1 MNSVIKKRSDYKPL
15 FWLAK
20 DTYLEFLILNRYTI
34 VKSKIIFQKNNS
46 EYIINY
52 NLKSHLE
59 LNGVDLFTKK
69 FELILDDKPPKNIKI
84 ESLRKQNEA
93 FLIPVPSN
101 TSFVKVIT
109 EVKIYP
115 SNNNSLEGL
124 YQSNNMLCTQCE
136 AEGFRKITWFPD
148 RPDCLSLFTVRIEAP
163 NKFKT
168 VLSNGNLIEEGL
180 IKNKNGKP
188 NRHFKVWHD
197 PFPKPSYLFALVVGN
212 LESNSSTYLTSSK
225 KEIKIKIFSE
235 IGNKNFTN
243 YAMNSLKK
251 AMRWDEENY
260 ALEYDLDTFMIVAVS
275 HFNMGAME
283 NKGLN
288 IFNSKFV
295 LADKETATDRDLKNI
310 ESIVAHEYF
319 HNWTGN
325 RVTCR
330 DWFQLTLKEGLTVF
344 RDQEFSGDMNNRGV
358 KRIEDVS
365 LLRSIQFAEDAGS
378 NSHPIRP
385 DEYKEINNFYT
396 PTIYEKGAEVIRMIY
411 NYLGNTLYKKGM
423 DLYFN
428 RYDGKAVT
436 CEDFIKS
443 LADGSKLDLSMFE
456 KWYSQSG
463 TPNLKITRKEN
474 ELGLELSFFQNIN
487 NKISNLPIPIKIAFL
502 DKKGSLVKF
511 SLNNSKLR
519 YEHVYLLSK
528 SKDKVSVVCSEKV
541 ITPSIL
547 RDFSA
552 PVLLQTDITTNEYIH
567 ILKFDNDSFNK
578 WDAVQ
583 NLYLNSF
590 FKKFNLNIL
599 IKTLRE
605 LIIQKKINYS
615 LMALLLEPP
624 SLTTFENLSSDVDP
638 ISIFKRKENFMKK
651 IGLGLQ
657 GAFEIYA
664 LKLFKS
670 KIENDKSSGERLL
683 LEKILKYLILIESSI
698 GIQIAKKIAVSK
710 NMTLSIIGLKS
721 LSLANNQ
728 LALNYLNDFY
738 KKWKNNHLVIE
749 KWFEMMSTLNIS
761 SYGLNLIKNLLK
773 HKDFDYK
780 NPNKL
785 RSVLSTFQ
793 RKNIILFH
801 ANDSSGYKFIS
812 EQVAI
817 IDKSNP
823 QAAAR
828 LILPLTR
835 FKNYSCQRKNK
846 IKDVLKSINKPFISS
861 DLSEIIEKALI

>member
-1 MNSVIKKRSDYKPL
+1 M
-15 FWLAK
+15 
-20 DTYLEFLILNRYTI
+20 
-34 VKSKIIFQKNNS
+34 
-46 EYIINY
+46 
-52 NLKSHLE
+52 
-59 LNGVDLFTKK
+59 
-69 FELILDDKPPKNIKI
+69 
-84 ESLRKQNEA
+84 
-93 FLIPVPSN
+93 PSN
-101 TSFVKVIT
+101 TSFVKIFT

-115 SNNNSLEGL
+115 STNNSLEGL

-148 RPDCLSLFTVRIEAP
+148 RPDCLSLFTVRIEVTD
-163 NKFKT
+163 KFKT
-168 VLSNGNLIEEGL
+168 ILSNGNLIEEGI
-180 IKNKNGKP
+180 IKNKNGKY
-188 NRHFKVWHD
+188 NRLFKVWHD

-212 LESNSSTYLTSSK
+212 LESNSSKYLTSSK
-225 KEIKIKIFSE
+225 KEIKINIFSE

-251 AMRWDEENY
+251 AMRWDEEKY
-260 ALEYDLDTFMIVAVS
+260 GLEYDLDTFMIVAVS

-295 LADKETATDRDLKNI
+295 LADKKTATDRDLQNI

-436 CEDFIKS
+436 CEDFIKA

-474 ELGLELSFFQNIN
+474 DLGLELNFSQKIN

-502 DKKGSLVKF
+502 NKKGSLVKF
-511 SLNNSKLR
+511 SLNKSKLR

-528 SKDKVSVVCSEKV
+528 SKDKVSVICNEKE

-552 PVLLQTDITTNEYIH
+552 PVLLKTDIKINEYIH

-578 WDAVQ
+578 WDAAQ
-583 NLYLNSF
+583 NLYLNCF

-605 LIIQKKINYS
+605 LILEKKVNYS
-615 LMALLLEPP
+615 LMALLLELP
-624 SLTTFENLSSDVDP
+624 SRTTFENLSNDVDP
-638 ISIFKRKENFMKK
+638 ISIFKRKKDFMKK
-651 IGLGLQ
+651 IALGLQ
-657 GAFEIYA
+657 EVFEINA
-664 LKLFKS
+664 LKLYKS
-670 KIENDKSSGERLL
+670 KIQDDKSFGERLL

-698 GIQIAKKIAVSK
+698 GIQIAKKITASK

-721 LSLANNQ
+721 LCLANNQ

-749 KWFEMMSTLNIS
+749 KWFEMMSTLNIGS
-761 SYGLNLIKNLLK
+761 QGLNLIKHLLK

-793 RKNIILFH
+793 RENVLLFH
-801 ANDSSGYKFIS
+801 ANDSSGYKFVS

-835 FKNYSCQRKNK
+835 FKNYSCERKNK
-846 IKDVLKSINKPFISS
+846 IKDVLKSINKPFISN

>member
-1 MNSVIKKRSDYKPL
+1 MKHVIKKRSNYKPL
-15 FWLAK
+15 YWLAK
-20 DTYLEFLILNRYTI
+20 NTFLEFLIFDKYTI
-34 VKSKIIFQKNNS
+34 VKSQIIFQKNNIKNIS
-46 EYIINY
+46 YY
-52 NLKSHLE
+52 DLKSNLE
-59 LNGVDLFTKK
+59 LNGVDLFTSK
-69 FELILDDKPPKNIKI
+69 FELILDDKPPKNIEI
-84 ESLRKQNEA
+84 ESLKKQNEA
-93 FLIPVPSN
+93 IIIPVPSN
-101 TSFVKVIT
+101 TTFVKIIT
-109 EVKIYP
+109 ELKIYP
-115 SNNNSLEGL
+115 STNNSLEGL
-124 YQSNNMLCTQCE
+124 YESNNMLCTQCE

-148 RPDCLSLFTVRIEAP
+148 RPDCLSLFTVRIEVAD
-163 NKFKT
+163 KFNT
-168 VLSNGNLIEEGL
+168 ILSNGNLIEEGI
-180 IKNKNGKP
+180 IKNKNGKS
-188 NRHFKVWHD
+188 NRLFKVWHD

-212 LESNSSTYLTSSK
+212 LESNSSKYLTSSK
-225 KEIKIKIFSE
+225 KEIKINIFTE

-251 AMRWDEENY
+251 AMRWDEEKY
-260 ALEYDLDTFMIVAVS
+260 GLEYDLDTFMIVAVS

-295 LADKETATDRDLKNI
+295 LANKKTATDRDLQNI

-365 LLRSIQFAEDAGS
+365 LLRSIQFTEDAGS

-385 DEYKEINNFYT
+385 NEYKEINNFYT

-423 DLYFN
+423 DLYFK

-436 CEDFIKS
+436 CEDFLKA

-474 ELGLELSFFQNIN
+474 DLGLQLNFSQKIN

-502 DKKGSLVKF
+502 NKKGSLVKF
-511 SLNNSKLR
+511 SLNNSNLR

-528 SKDKVSVVCSEKV
+528 SKDKVSVICREKD

-552 PVLLQTDITTNEYIH
+552 PVLLKTDLKINEYIH
-567 ILKFDNDSFNK
+567 ILKCDNDSFNK
-578 WDAVQ
+578 WDAAQ
-583 NLYLNSF
+583 NLYISYF
-590 FKKFNLNIL
+590 FKKFNLKIL

-605 LIIQKKINYS
+605 LILEKKVNYS
-615 LMALLLEPP
+615 LMALLLELP
-624 SLTTFENLSSDVDP
+624 SRTTFENLSKDVDP
-638 ISIFKRKENFMKK
+638 ISIFHRKRDFMKK

-657 GAFEIYA
+657 EVFEINA

-670 KIENDKSSGERLL
+670 KIEDDKCFGERIL
-683 LEKILKYLILIESSI
+683 LEKILEYLILIESSI
-698 GIQIAKKIAVSK
+698 GIKIAKKITASK

-721 LSLANNQ
+721 LCLANNQ

-749 KWFEMMSTLNIS
+749 KWFEMMSTLNIGS
-761 SYGLNLIKNLLK
+761 KGLNLIKGLLK

-785 RSVLSTFQ
+785 RSVLNTFQ
-793 RKNIILFH
+793 RENILLFH
-801 ANDSSGYKFIS
+801 AEDASGYKFVS
-812 EQVAI
+812 EQIAI
-817 IDKSNP
+817 IDKNNP

-828 LILPLTR
+828 LVLPLTR

-846 IKDVLKSINKPFISS
+846 IKDVLKGINKPFISG

>member
-1 MNSVIKKRSDYKPL
+1 MKQIIKKRSDYKPL
-15 FWLAK
+15 FWLTK
-20 DTYLEFLILNRYTI
+20 NTFLEFLIFDKYTI
-34 VKSKIIFQKNNS
+34 VKSQIIFEKNNTRNIS
-46 EYIINY
+46 HF
-52 NLKSHLE
+52 NLKSQLE
-59 LNGVDLFTKK
+59 LNGVGLITSK
-69 FELILDDKPPKNIKI
+69 FELILDDKPPENINI
-84 ESLRKQNEA
+84 ESLRIQNEA
-93 FLIPVPSN
+93 FIIPVPSN
-101 TSFVKVIT
+101 TSFVKIIT

-115 SNNNSLEGL
+115 STNNSLEGL

-148 RPDCLSLFTVRIEAP
+148 RPDCLSLFTVRIEVP
-163 NKFKT
+163 DKYNT
-168 VLSNGNLIEEGL
+168 ILSNGNLIEEG
-180 IKNKNGKP
+180 IITNKNEKH
-188 NRHFKVWHD
+188 NRLFKVWHD

-212 LESNSSTYLTSSK
+212 LECNSSKYLTSSK
-225 KEIKIKIFSE
+225 KEIKINIFSE

-243 YAMNSLKK
+243 YAMKSLKK
-251 AMRWDEENY
+251 AMRWDEEKY
-260 ALEYDLDTFMIVAVS
+260 GLEYDLDAFMIVAVS

-295 LADKETATDRDLKNI
+295 LADKQTATDRDLQNI

-365 LLRSIQFAEDAGS
+365 LLRSIQFAEDSGS

-436 CEDFIKS
+436 CEDFIKA
-443 LADGSKLDLSMFE
+443 LADGSKLNLSMFE

-463 TPNLKITRKEN
+463 TPNLKITRKKN
-474 ELGLELSFFQNIN
+474 DLGLELNFSQKIN

-511 SLNNSKLR
+511 SLNNSKLE

-528 SKDKVSVVCSEKV
+528 SKDKVSIICSEKE
-541 ITPSIL
+541 IIPSIL

-552 PVLLQTDITTNEYIH
+552 PVLLKTDIKTNEYIH

-583 NLYLNSF
+583 NLYLNCF

-605 LIIQKKINYS
+605 LILEKKINYS
-615 LMALLLEPP
+615 LMALLLELP
-624 SLTTFENLSSDVDP
+624 SRTTFENLSSDVDP
-638 ISIFKRKENFMKK
+638 ILIFKRKKDLMKR
-651 IGLGLQ
+651 IGFGLQ
-657 GAFEIYA
+657 EIFEINA

-670 KIENDKSSGERLL
+670 KIENTKSSGERLL

-698 GIQIAKKIAVSK
+698 GFQIAKKITASK

-721 LSLANNQ
+721 LCLANNQ

-749 KWFEMMSTLNIS
+749 KWFEMMSTINVES
-761 SYGLNLIKNLLK
+761 QGLNQIEYLLK

-785 RSVLSTFQ
+785 RSVLNTFQ
-793 RKNIILFH
+793 RENVLLFH
-801 ANDSSGYKFIS
+801 ANDSSGYKFIA

-846 IKDVLKSINKPFISS
+846 IKDVLKSINKPFISN

>member
-1 MNSVIKKRSDYKPL
+1 MKNIVKKRSDYKPL
-15 FWLAK
+15 FWLTK
-20 DTYLEFLILNRYTI
+20 DTFLEFLIFDKYTI
-34 VKSKIIFQKNNS
+34 VKSQIIFQKNNS
-46 EYIINY
+46 QNINNY
-52 NLKSHLE
+52 NLESHLE
-59 LNGVDLFTKK
+59 LNGVDLVTKK
-69 FELILDDKPPKNIKI
+69 FELILDDNPPKNIKI
-84 ESLRKQNEA
+84 ESLKKINEA
-93 FLIPVPSN
+93 IIIPVSVN
-101 TSFVKVIT
+101 SSFVKINT

-115 SNNNSLEGL
+115 STNNSLEGL

-148 RPDCLSLFTVRIEAP
+148 RPDNLSLFTVRIEVAD
-163 NKFKT
+163 KFKT
-168 VLSNGNLIEEGL
+168 ILSNGNLIKEGMT
-180 IKNKNGKP
+180 NAKNGNF
-188 NRHFKVWHD
+188 NRAFKVWQD

-212 LESNSSTYLTSSK
+212 LESNTSKYLTSSK
-225 KEIKIKIFSE
+225 KEIKINIFSE
-235 IGNKNFTN
+235 TGNKNFTN

-251 AMRWDEENY
+251 AMKWDEEKY
-260 ALEYDLDTFMIVAVS
+260 GLEYDLDTFMIVAVS

-288 IFNSKFV
+288 IFNSKFI
-295 LADKETATDRDLKNI
+295 LADKKTATDRDLQNI

-385 DEYKEINNFYT
+385 NEYREINNFYT

-423 DLYFN
+423 KVYFN

-436 CEDFIKS
+436 CEDFIKALS
-443 LADGSKLDLSMFE
+443 DGSKLDLSMFE

-463 TPNLKITRKEN
+463 TPNLKILRKEN
-474 ELGLELSFFQNIN
+474 DLGLDLKFSQKIN
-487 NKISNLPIPIKIAFL
+487 NKTSNLPIPIRIAFL
-502 DKKGSLVKF
+502 NKKGYFVKF
-511 SLNNSKLR
+511 SINNSKLR

-528 SKDKVSVVCSEKV
+528 SNDKASVICNEKE

-552 PVLLQTDITTNEYIH
+552 PVLLKTDIKNNEYIH

-578 WDAVQ
+578 WDAAQ
-583 NLYLNSF
+583 NLYLNCF
-590 FKKFNLNIL
+590 FKKFDLKVL
-599 IKTLRE
+599 TKTLRE
-605 LIIQKKINYS
+605 LILEDNIDHS
-615 LMALLLEPP
+615 LMALLLELPAR
-624 SLTTFENLSSDVDP
+624 TTFENLSNDVDP
-638 ISIFKRKENFMKK
+638 IFIFKRKKDLMKT
-651 IGLGLQ
+651 ISLELQ
-657 GAFEIYA
+657 EVLETNAF
-664 LKLFKS
+664 KLYIS
-670 KIENDKSSGERLL
+670 NIQDDKSLGERFL
-683 LEKILKYLILIESSI
+683 LEKFLHYLILIESSI
-698 GIQIAKKIAVSK
+698 GVEIARKLTTSK

-721 LSLANNQ
+721 LCFANNH

-738 KKWKNNHLVIE
+738 KKWKNNDLVIE
-749 KWFEMMSTLNIS
+749 KWFEMMSTLNIGS
-761 SYGLNLIKNLLK
+761 QGLNLIKNLLK

-785 RSVLSTFQ
+785 RAVLSTFQ
-793 RKNIILFH
+793 RKNVLLFH

-817 IDKSNP
+817 IDKYNP

-835 FKNYSCQRKNK
+835 FKNYSCERKNNIK
-846 IKDVLKSINKPFISS
+846 IVLKSLNKPFVSN

>member
-1 MNSVIKKRSDYKPL
+1 MT
-15 FWLAK
+15 K
-20 DTYLEFLILNRYTI
+20 DTFLEFLIFDKYTI
-34 VKSKIIFQKNNS
+34 VKSQIIFQKNNFQNIS
-46 EYIINY
+46 NY
-52 NLKSHLE
+52 NLESHLE
-59 LNGVDLFTKK
+59 LNGVDLVTTK
-69 FELILDDKPPKNIKI
+69 FELILDDNPPKNIKI
-84 ESLRKQNEA
+84 ESLKKQNEA
-93 FLIPVPSN
+93 VIIPVPSN
-101 TSFVKVIT
+101 TSFVKIFT

-115 SNNNSLEGL
+115 STNNSLEGL

-148 RPDCLSLFTVRIEAP
+148 RPDCLSLFTVRIEVTD
-163 NKFKT
+163 KFKT
-168 VLSNGNLIEEGL
+168 ILSNGNLIEEGI
-180 IKNKNGKP
+180 IKNKNGKY
-188 NRHFKVWHD
+188 NRVFKVWHD

-212 LESNSSTYLTSSK
+212 LESNSSKYLTSSK
-225 KEIKIKIFSE
+225 KEIKINIFSE

-251 AMRWDEENY
+251 AMRWDEEKY
-260 ALEYDLDTFMIVAVS
+260 GLEYDLDTFMIVAVS

-295 LADKETATDRDLKNI
+295 LADKKTATDRDLQNI

-436 CEDFIKS
+436 CEDFIKA

-474 ELGLELSFFQNIN
+474 DLGLELNFSQKIN

-502 DKKGSLVKF
+502 NKKGSLVKF

-528 SKDKVSVVCSEKV
+528 SKDKVSVICNEKE

-552 PVLLQTDITTNEYIH
+552 PVLLKTDIKINEYIH

-578 WDAVQ
+578 WDAAQ
-583 NLYLNSF
+583 NLYLNCF

-605 LIIQKKINYS
+605 LILEKKVNYS
-615 LMALLLEPP
+615 LMALLLELP
-624 SLTTFENLSSDVDP
+624 SRNTFENLSNDVDP
-638 ISIFKRKENFMKK
+638 ISIFKRKKDFMKR
-651 IGLGLQ
+651 IALGLQ
-657 GAFEIYA
+657 EVFEINA
-664 LKLFKS
+664 LKLYKS
-670 KIENDKSSGERLL
+670 KIQDDKSFGERLL

-698 GIQIAKKIAVSK
+698 GIQIAKKITASK

-721 LSLANNQ
+721 LCLANNQ

-749 KWFEMMSTLNIS
+749 KWFEMMSTLNIGS
-761 SYGLNLIKNLLK
+761 QGLNLIKNLLK

-793 RKNIILFH
+793 RENVLLFH
-801 ANDSSGYKFIS
+801 ANDSSGYKFVS

-835 FKNYSCQRKNK
+835 FKNYSCERKNK
-846 IKDVLKSINKPFISS
+846 IKDVLKSINKPFISN

>member
-1 MNSVIKKRSDYKPL
+1 M
-15 FWLAK
+15 
-20 DTYLEFLILNRYTI
+20 
-34 VKSKIIFQKNNS
+34 
-46 EYIINY
+46 
-52 NLKSHLE
+52 
-59 LNGVDLFTKK
+59 
-69 FELILDDKPPKNIKI
+69 
-84 ESLRKQNEA
+84 
-93 FLIPVPSN
+93 PSN
-101 TSFVKVIT
+101 TSFVKIFT

-115 SNNNSLEGL
+115 STNNSLEGL

-148 RPDCLSLFTVRIEAP
+148 RPDCLSLFTVRIEVTD
-163 NKFKT
+163 KFKT
-168 VLSNGNLIEEGL
+168 ILSNGNLIEEGI
-180 IKNKNGKP
+180 IKNKNGKY
-188 NRHFKVWHD
+188 NRLFKVWHD

-212 LESNSSTYLTSSK
+212 LESNSSKYLTSSK
-225 KEIKIKIFSE
+225 KEIKINIFSE

-251 AMRWDEENY
+251 AMRWDEEKY
-260 ALEYDLDTFMIVAVS
+260 GLEYDLDTFMIVAVS

-295 LADKETATDRDLKNI
+295 LADKKTATDRDLQNI

-436 CEDFIKS
+436 CEDFIKA

-474 ELGLELSFFQNIN
+474 DLGLELNFSQKIN

-502 DKKGSLVKF
+502 NKKGSLVKF
-511 SLNNSKLR
+511 SLNKSKLR

-528 SKDKVSVVCSEKV
+528 SKDKVSVICNEKE

-552 PVLLQTDITTNEYIH
+552 PVLLKTDIKINEYIH

-578 WDAVQ
+578 WDAAQ
-583 NLYLNSF
+583 NLYLNCF
-590 FKKFNLNIL
+590 FKKF
-599 IKTLRE
+599 
-605 LIIQKKINYS
+605 
-615 LMALLLEPP
+615 
-624 SLTTFENLSSDVDP
+624 
-638 ISIFKRKENFMKK
+638 
-651 IGLGLQ
+651 
-657 GAFEIYA
+657 
-664 LKLFKS
+664 
-670 KIENDKSSGERLL
+670 
-683 LEKILKYLILIESSI
+683 
-698 GIQIAKKIAVSK
+698 
-710 NMTLSIIGLKS
+710 
-721 LSLANNQ
+721 
-728 LALNYLNDFY
+728 
-738 KKWKNNHLVIE
+738 
-749 KWFEMMSTLNIS
+749 
-761 SYGLNLIKNLLK
+761 
-773 HKDFDYK
+773 
-780 NPNKL
+780 
-785 RSVLSTFQ
+785 
-793 RKNIILFH
+793 
-801 ANDSSGYKFIS
+801 
-812 EQVAI
+812 
-817 IDKSNP
+817 
-823 QAAAR
+823 
-828 LILPLTR
+828 
-835 FKNYSCQRKNK
+835 
-846 IKDVLKSINKPFISS
+846 
-861 DLSEIIEKALI
+861 

>member
-1 MNSVIKKRSDYKPL
+1 MKNVVKKRSEYKPL
-15 FWLAK
+15 FWLTK
-20 DTYLEFLILNRYTI
+20 DTHLEFLIFDEYTT
-34 VKSKIIFQKNNS
+34 VKSQIIFKKNNLQN
-46 EYIINY
+46 IFDY
-52 NLKSHLE
+52 NLESNLE
-59 LNGVDLFTKK
+59 LNGVDLVTSK
-69 FELILDDKPPKNIKI
+69 FELILDDNPPQNIKI
-84 ESLRKQNEA
+84 ESLKKQNEA
-93 FLIPVPSN
+93 VIIPVPSN
-101 TSFVKVIT
+101 TSFVKIFT

-115 SNNNSLEGL
+115 SANNSLEGL

-148 RPDCLSLFTVRIEAP
+148 RPDCLSLFTVRIEVSD
-163 NKFKT
+163 KFKT
-168 VLSNGNLIEEGL
+168 ILSNGNLIEEGI
-180 IKNKNGKP
+180 IKNKNGKY
-188 NRHFKVWHD
+188 NRVFKVWHD
-197 PFPKPSYLFALVVGN
+197 PFPKPSYLFALIVGN
-212 LESNSSTYLTSSK
+212 LESNSSKYLTSSK
-225 KEIKIKIFSE
+225 KEIKINIFSE

-243 YAMNSLKK
+243 YAMKSLKK
-251 AMRWDEENY
+251 AMRWDEEKY
-260 ALEYDLDTFMIVAVS
+260 GLEYDLDTFMIVAVS

-295 LADKETATDRDLKNI
+295 LADKKTATDRDLQNI

-396 PTIYEKGAEVIRMIY
+396 PTIYEKGAEVIRMMY

-436 CEDFIKS
+436 CEDFIKA
-443 LADGSKLDLSMFE
+443 LADGSKLDLSMFK

-474 ELGLELSFFQNIN
+474 DLGLELHSSQKIN
-487 NKISNLPIPIKIAFL
+487 NKTSNLPIPIKIAFL
-502 DKKGSLVKF
+502 NKKGSLVKF
-511 SLNNSKLR
+511 SLNNSKLK

-528 SKDKVSVVCSEKV
+528 SKDKVSVICNEKEIV
-541 ITPSIL
+541 PSIL

-552 PVLLQTDITTNEYIH
+552 PVLVKTDIKINEYIH

-578 WDAVQ
+578 WDAAQ
-583 NLYLNSF
+583 NLYLNCF
-590 FKKFNLNIL
+590 LKKFNLNIL

-605 LIIQKKINYS
+605 LILEKKVNYS
-615 LMALLLEPP
+615 LMALLLELP
-624 SLTTFENLSSDVDP
+624 SRTTFENLSNDVDP
-638 ISIFKRKENFMKK
+638 ISIFKRKKDFIKK
-651 IGLGLQ
+651 IALGLQ
-657 GAFEIYA
+657 EVFEINA
-664 LKLFKS
+664 LKLYKS
-670 KIENDKSSGERLL
+670 KIQDDKSFGERLL

-698 GIQIAKKIAVSK
+698 GIQIAKKITASK

-721 LSLANNQ
+721 LCLANNQ

-749 KWFEMMSTLNIS
+749 KWFEMMSTLNIGS
-761 SYGLNLIKNLLK
+761 QGLNLIKHLLK

-785 RSVLSTFQ
+785 RAVLSTFQ
-793 RKNIILFH
+793 RENVLLFH
-801 ANDSSGYKFIS
+801 ANDSSGYKFVS

-828 LILPLTR
+828 LVLPLTR
-835 FKNYSCQRKNK
+835 FKNYSYERKNK
-846 IKDVLKSINKPFISS
+846 IKDVLKSINKPFISN

>member
-1 MNSVIKKRSDYKPL
+1 M
-15 FWLAK
+15 
-20 DTYLEFLILNRYTI
+20 
-34 VKSKIIFQKNNS
+34 
-46 EYIINY
+46 
-52 NLKSHLE
+52 
-59 LNGVDLFTKK
+59 
-69 FELILDDKPPKNIKI
+69 
-84 ESLRKQNEA
+84 
-93 FLIPVPSN
+93 PSN
-101 TSFVKVIT
+101 TSFVKIFT

-115 SNNNSLEGL
+115 SANNSLEGL

-148 RPDCLSLFTVRIEAP
+148 RPDCLSLFTVRIEVTD
-163 NKFKT
+163 KFKT
-168 VLSNGNLIEEGL
+168 ILSNGNLIEEGI
-180 IKNKNGKP
+180 IKNKNGKY
-188 NRHFKVWHD
+188 NRLFKVWHD

-212 LESNSSTYLTSSK
+212 LESNSSKYLTSSK
-225 KEIKIKIFSE
+225 KEIKINIFSE

-251 AMRWDEENY
+251 AMRWDEEKY
-260 ALEYDLDTFMIVAVS
+260 GLEYDLDTFMIVAVS

-295 LADKETATDRDLKNI
+295 LADKKTATDRDLQNI

-436 CEDFIKS
+436 CEDFIKA

-474 ELGLELSFFQNIN
+474 DLGLELNFSQKIN

-502 DKKGSLVKF
+502 NKKGSLVKF
-511 SLNNSKLR
+511 SLNKSKLR

-528 SKDKVSVVCSEKV
+528 SKDKVSVICNEKE

-552 PVLLQTDITTNEYIH
+552 PVLLKTDIKINEYIH

-578 WDAVQ
+578 WDAAQ
-583 NLYLNSF
+583 NLYLNCF

-605 LIIQKKINYS
+605 LILEKKVNYS
-615 LMALLLEPP
+615 LMALLLELP
-624 SLTTFENLSSDVDP
+624 SRTTFENLSNDVDP
-638 ISIFKRKENFMKK
+638 ISIFKRKKDFMKK
-651 IGLGLQ
+651 IALGLQ
-657 GAFEIYA
+657 EVFEINA
-664 LKLFKS
+664 LKLYKS
-670 KIENDKSSGERLL
+670 KIQDDKSFGERLL

-698 GIQIAKKIAVSK
+698 GIQIAKKITASK

-721 LSLANNQ
+721 LCLANNQ

-749 KWFEMMSTLNIS
+749 KWFEMMSTLNIGS
-761 SYGLNLIKNLLK
+761 QGLNLIKHLLK

-793 RKNIILFH
+793 RENVLLFH
-801 ANDSSGYKFIS
+801 ANDSSGYKFVS

-828 LILPLTR
+828 LVLPLTR
-835 FKNYSCQRKNK
+835 FKNYSCERKNK
-846 IKDVLKSINKPFISS
+846 IKDVLKSINKPFISN

>member
-1 MNSVIKKRSDYKPL
+1 MKHLIKKRSDYKPL
-15 FWLAK
+15 YWLTK
-20 DTYLEFLILNRYTI
+20 KTFLEFLIFDKYTI
-34 VKSKIIFQKNNS
+34 VKSQIIFEKNNTENIS
-46 EYIINY
+46 RF

-59 LNGVDLFTKK
+59 LNGVGLITTK
-69 FELILDDKPPKNIKI
+69 FELILDDKLPENIKI

-93 FLIPVPSN
+93 FIIPVPTN
-101 TSFVKVIT
+101 TSFVKIIT

-115 SNNNSLEGL
+115 STNNSLEGL

-136 AEGFRKITWFPD
+136 AEGFRKITWFQD
-148 RPDCLSLFTVRIEAP
+148 RPDCLSLFTVRIEVP
-163 NKFKT
+163 DKFKT
-168 VLSNGNLIEEGL
+168 ILSNGNLIEEGI
-180 IKNKNGKP
+180 IKNKNEKR
-188 NRHFKVWHD
+188 NRSFKVWHD

-212 LESNSSTYLTSSK
+212 LESNSSKYLTSSK
-225 KEIKIKIFSE
+225 KEIKINIFSE

-251 AMRWDEENY
+251 AMRWDEEKY
-260 ALEYDLDTFMIVAVS
+260 GLEYDLDTFMIVAVS

-295 LADKETATDRDLKNI
+295 LADKQTATDRDLQNI

-428 RYDGKAVT
+428 RYDGMAVT
-436 CEDFIKS
+436 CEDFINALS
-443 LADGSKLDLSMFE
+443 DGSKLDLSMFE

-463 TPNLKITRKEN
+463 TPNLKIIRKEN
-474 ELGLELSFFQNIN
+474 DLGLQLNFSQKIN
-487 NKISNLPIPIKIAFL
+487 NKTSNLPIPIKIAFL
-502 DKKGSLVKF
+502 NKKGSLVKF
-511 SLNNSKLR
+511 SLNNSKLK

-528 SKDKVSVVCSEKV
+528 SKDKVSVICSEKE

-552 PVLLQTDITTNEYIH
+552 PVHLKTDIKINEYIH

-578 WDAVQ
+578 WDSAQ
-583 NLYLNSF
+583 NLYLNCF
-590 FKKFNLNIL
+590 FKKFNLSIL

-605 LIIQKKINYS
+605 LILEKKINYS
-615 LMALLLEPP
+615 LMALLLELP
-624 SLTTFENLSSDVDP
+624 SRNTFENLSKTVDP
-638 ISIFKRKENFMKK
+638 ISIFKRKKDFMKR

-657 GAFEIYA
+657 EVLEINA
-664 LKLFKS
+664 LKLFNS
-670 KIENDKSSGERLL
+670 KIENDKYFGERLL
-683 LEKILKYLILIESSI
+683 LEKILKFLILIESSI
-698 GIQIAKKIAVSK
+698 GIKIAKKITVSK
-710 NMTLSIIGLKS
+710 NMTLSTIGLKS
-721 LSLANNQ
+721 LCLANNQ

-738 KKWKNNHLVIE
+738 KKWENNHLVIE
-749 KWFEMMSTLNIS
+749 KWFEMMSTLNIRS
-761 SYGLNLIKNLLK
+761 QGLNFIKHLLK

-785 RSVLSTFQ
+785 RSVLTTFQ
-793 RKNIILFH
+793 RENVLLFH
-801 ANDSSGYKFIS
+801 ANDSSGYKFVA

-817 IDKSNP
+817 VDKSNP

-846 IKDVLKSINKPFISS
+846 IKAVLKSINKPFISN

>member
-1 MNSVIKKRSDYKPL
+1 MKNVVKKRSDYKPL
-15 FWLAK
+15 FWLTK
-20 DTYLEFLILNRYTI
+20 DTYLEFLIFDKYTI
-34 VKSKIIFQKNNS
+34 VKSQIIFQKNNFQNIS
-46 EYIINY
+46 DY
-52 NLKSHLE
+52 NLESHLE
-59 LNGVDLFTKK
+59 LNGVDLVTTK
-69 FELILDDKPPKNIKI
+69 FELILDDNPPKNIKI
-84 ESLRKQNEA
+84 ESLKKQNEA
-93 FLIPVPSN
+93 VIIPVPSN
-101 TSFVKVIT
+101 TSFVKIFT

-115 SNNNSLEGL
+115 SANNSLEGL

-148 RPDCLSLFTVRIEAP
+148 RPDCLSLFTVRIEVTD
-163 NKFKT
+163 KFKT
-168 VLSNGNLIEEGL
+168 ILSNGNLIEEGI
-180 IKNKNGKP
+180 IKNKNGKY
-188 NRHFKVWHD
+188 NRVFKVWHD

-212 LESNSSTYLTSSK
+212 LESNSSKYLTSSK
-225 KEIKIKIFSE
+225 KEIKINIFSE

-251 AMRWDEENY
+251 AMRWDEEKY
-260 ALEYDLDTFMIVAVS
+260 GLEYDLDTFMIVAVS

-295 LADKETATDRDLKNI
+295 LADKKTATDRDLQNI

-436 CEDFIKS
+436 CEDFIKA

-474 ELGLELSFFQNIN
+474 DLGLELNFSQKIN

-502 DKKGSLVKF
+502 NKKGSLVKF
-511 SLNNSKLR
+511 SLNKSKLR

-528 SKDKVSVVCSEKV
+528 SKDKVSVICNEKE

-552 PVLLQTDITTNEYIH
+552 PVLLKTDIKINEYIH

-578 WDAVQ
+578 WDAAQ
-583 NLYLNSF
+583 NLYLNCF
-590 FKKFNLNIL
+590 LKKFNLNIL

-605 LIIQKKINYS
+605 LILEKKVNYS
-615 LMALLLEPP
+615 LMALLLELP
-624 SLTTFENLSSDVDP
+624 SRTTFENLSNDVDP
-638 ISIFKRKENFMKK
+638 ISIFKRKKDFMKK
-651 IGLGLQ
+651 IALGLQ
-657 GAFEIYA
+657 EVFEINA
-664 LKLFKS
+664 LKLYKS
-670 KIENDKSSGERLL
+670 KIQDDKSFGERLL

-698 GIQIAKKIAVSK
+698 GIQIAKKITASK

-721 LSLANNQ
+721 LCLANNQ

-749 KWFEMMSTLNIS
+749 KWFEMMSTLNIGS
-761 SYGLNLIKNLLK
+761 QGLNLIKHLLK

-793 RKNIILFH
+793 RENVLLFH
-801 ANDSSGYKFIS
+801 ANDSSGYKFVS

-828 LILPLTR
+828 LVLPLTR
-835 FKNYSCQRKNK
+835 FKNYSCERKNK
-846 IKDVLKSINKPFISS
+846 IKDVLKSINKPFISN

>member
-1 MNSVIKKRSDYKPL
+1 MKYVIKKRSDYKPL
-15 FWLAK
+15 YWLAK
-20 DTYLEFLILNRYTI
+20 NTFLNFFIFDKYTI
-34 VKSKIIFQKNNS
+34 IKSQIIFQKNNTQNIS
-46 EYIINY
+46 HY

-59 LNGVDLFTKK
+59 LNGVDLSTSK
-69 FELILDDKPPKNIKI
+69 FELILDDNPPKTIKV
-84 ESLRKQNEA
+84 ESLKKQNEA
-93 FLIPVPSN
+93 IIIPVPSN
-101 TSFVKVIT
+101 TTLVKIIT
-109 EVKIYP
+109 KVKIYP
-115 SNNNSLEGL
+115 STNNSLEGL

-148 RPDCLSLFTVRIEAP
+148 RPDCLSLFTVRIEVTD
-163 NKFKT
+163 KFKT
-168 VLSNGNLIEEGL
+168 ILSNGNLIEEGI
-180 IKNKNGKP
+180 IKNKNGKG
-188 NRHFKVWHD
+188 NRLFKVWHD

-212 LESNSSTYLTSSK
+212 LESNSSKYLTSSK
-225 KEIKIKIFSE
+225 KEIKINIFSE
-235 IGNKNFTN
+235 IGNKSFTN

-251 AMRWDEENY
+251 AMRWDEEKY
-260 ALEYDLDTFMIVAVS
+260 GLEYDLDTFMIVAVS

-295 LADKETATDRDLKNI
+295 LADKKTATDRDLQNI

-378 NSHPIRP
+378 NSHSIRP

-428 RYDGKAVT
+428 RYDGMAVT
-436 CEDFIKS
+436 CEDFIKA

-463 TPNLKITRKEN
+463 TPNLKMIREEN
-474 ELGLELSFFQNIN
+474 DLGLQLNFSQKIN

-502 DKKGSLVKF
+502 NKKGSLVKF
-511 SLNNSKLR
+511 SLNNSKLK

-528 SKDKVSVVCSEKV
+528 SKDKVSVICREKE
-541 ITPSIL
+541 IIPSIL

-552 PVLLQTDITTNEYIH
+552 PVLLKTDIKINEYIH

-578 WDAVQ
+578 WDSAQ
-583 NLYLNSF
+583 NLYLNCF
-590 FKKFNLNIL
+590 YKNFNLNIL

-605 LIIQKKINYS
+605 LILEKKVNYS
-615 LMALLLEPP
+615 LMALLLELP
-624 SLTTFENLSSDVDP
+624 SRNTFENLSKDVDP
-638 ISIFKRKENFMKK
+638 ISIFKRKKDFMKR

-657 GAFEIYA
+657 EVFEINA

-670 KIENDKSSGERLL
+670 KIENDERYGERLL

-698 GIQIAKKIAVSK
+698 GIQIAKNITVSK

-721 LSLANNQ
+721 LCLANNQ

-749 KWFEMMSTLNIS
+749 KWFEMMSTLYIKS
-761 SYGLNLIKNLLK
+761 HGLNIIKYLLK

-793 RKNIILFH
+793 RENVLLFH
-801 ANDSSGYKFIS
+801 ANDSSGYKFVA

-846 IKDVLKSINKPFISS
+846 IKDVLKSINKPFISN